1 MEGPKAKESLF
12 EVHAKTVIDKQDQPK
27 DEVQELLKEEKGIV
41 ENLTQ
46 HKSKRFCDWD
56 VWLGEAGS

>member
-1 MEGPKAKESLF
+1 VEGPKAKESLF

-46 HKSKRFCDWD
+46 HKSKRSCDWD
-56 VWLGEAGS
+56 V